1 MGMDWKHIAMALT
14 MIIVALALV
23 LVPPLTKGSG
33 NEGPVYDVVKKD
45 GAVEIRDYLGY
56 ITAQVNVS
64 SDYNGAMYSG
74 FMELFNYISGKN
86 TNRSKISMT
95 APVTQEKRAVSEKIP
110 MTAPVTSEKVKNNE
124 YIVSFVMPAGYTLDT
139 LPIPEDKNI
148 TFNKIAP
155 HRAAVISFSGRM
167 DEALANK
174 KMAELKEWLDKNN
187 MMMKSNFIMAQYN
200 PPWIPGFMRKNEII
214 VEIWPE

>member
-1 MGMDWKHIAMALT
+1 MKMDWKHIAMAFT

-23 LVPPLTKGSG
+23 LVPSLAKGSG
-33 NEGPVYDVVKKD
+33 AEGPVYTVEKKE
-45 GAVEIRDYLGY
+45 GAVEIRDYQGF

-64 SDYNGAMYSG
+64 SDYNGALYSG

-86 TNRSKISMT
+86 MNRSKISMT
-95 APVTQEKRAVSEKIP
+95 VPVTQEQKPGSEKIP
-110 MTAPVTSEKVKNNE
+110 MTAPVTSEKVNNNE
-124 YIVSFVMPAGYTLDT
+124 YVVSFIMPARYTLDT
-139 LPIPEDKNI
+139 LPMPEDKNI
-148 TFNKIAP
+148 TFNKIGP

-174 KMAELKEWLDKNN
+174 KIAELREWLDKNN
-187 MMMKSNFIMAQYN
+187 MKPKSNFIMAQYN

-214 VEIWPE
+214 VEI

>member
-1 MGMDWKHIAMALT
+1 MRIDRIHIVMALS
-14 MIIVALALV
+14 MIIVAFALV
-23 LVPPLTKGSG
+23 LVPPLAKGSG
-33 NEGPVYDVVKKD
+33 SEGPVYSVVKKD
-45 GAVEIRDYLGY
+45 GRVEIRDYQGY

-64 SDYNGAMYSG
+64 SDYNGALYSG
-74 FMELFNYISGKN
+74 FMKLFNYISGKN

-95 APVTQEKRAVSEKIP
+95 VPVTQEQKPVSEKIP

-124 YIVSFVMPAGYTLDT
+124 YVVSFIMPAEYTLVT

-148 TFNKIAP
+148 TFKQIEP

-174 KMAELKEWLDKNN
+174 KMAELSEWLDKNN
-187 MMMKSNFIMAQYN
+187 MRPKSNFIMAQYD

-214 VEIWPE
+214 VEV

>member
-1 MGMDWKHIAMALT
+1 MRMDWKHIAVALT

-23 LVPPLTKGSG
+23 LVPPLAMGSG
-33 NEGPVYDVVKKD
+33 TEGPAYSVVKKD
-45 GAVEIRDYLGY
+45 GVVEIRDYQGY

-74 FMELFNYISGKN
+74 FMKLFNYISGKN

-95 APVTQEKRAVSEKIP
+95 APVTQEKNPGSEKIT
-110 MTAPVTSEKVKNNE
+110 MTAPVTSEKVNNNE
-124 YIVSFVMPAGYTLDT
+124 YTVSFVMPAEYTLNS
-139 LPIPEDKNI
+139 LPVPDDMNI
-148 TFNKIAP
+148 TFNKIGP

-167 DEALANK
+167 DEALANT

-187 MMMKSNFIMAQYN
+187 VKPKSNFIMAQYN

-214 VEIWPE
+214 AEIWPD

>member
-1 MGMDWKHIAMALT
+1 MRMDWKHIAMALT

-23 LVPPLTKGSG
+23 LVPPLARGSG
-33 NEGPVYDVVKKD
+33 PEGPAYSVVKKD
-45 GAVEIRDYLGY
+45 GAVEIRDYQGY

-74 FMELFNYISGKN
+74 FMKLFNYISGRN

-95 APVTQEKRAVSEKIP
+95 SPVTQQKNPGSEKIP

-124 YIVSFVMPAGYTLDT
+124 YVVSFIMPTEYTLDT

-148 TFNKIAP
+148 TFKQIEP
-155 HRAAVISFSGRM
+155 HRAAVLSFSGRM

-174 KMAELKEWLDKNN
+174 KMAELSEWLDKNN
-187 MMMKSNFIMAQYN
+187 MRPKSNFIMAQYN
-200 PPWIPGFMRKNEII
+200 PPWIPGFMRKNEIM
-214 VEIWPE
+214 VEV

>member
-1 MGMDWKHIAMALT
+1 VKIEKKCAVIALT
-14 MIIVALALV
+14 MIIIGFALI
-23 LVPPLTKGSG
+23 LVPPLSKGSG
-33 NEGPVYDVVKKD
+33 IEGPGYSVVKKD
-45 GAVEIRDYLGY
+45 GAVEIRDYQGY

-64 SDYNGAMYSG
+64 SDYNNALYSG

-86 TNRSKISMT
+86 TNKSRISMT
-95 APVTQEKRAVSEKIP
+95 APVTQEQKPVSEKIP

-124 YIVSFVMPAGYTLDT
+124 YAISFIMPAKYTLET

-148 TFNKIAP
+148 TFNEIGP

-167 DEALANK
+167 DEALADK
-174 KMAELKEWLDKNN
+174 KIAELQEWLDKND
-187 MMMKSNFIMAQYN
+187 MKAKSNFIMAQFN

-214 VEIWPE
+214 VAV

>member
-1 MGMDWKHIAMALT
+1 
-14 MIIVALALV
+14 MIIIGFALV
-23 LVPPLTKGSG
+23 LVPPLAKGSG
-33 NEGPVYDVVKKD
+33 TEGPVYSVVKKD
-45 GAVEIRDYLGY
+45 GDVEIRDYEGY

-64 SDYNGAMYSG
+64 SDYNMALYSG

-95 APVTQEKRAVSEKIP
+95 APVTQEKKPVSVKIP
-110 MTAPVTSEKVKNNE
+110 MTAPVTSEKVTNNE
-124 YIVSFVMPAGYTLDT
+124 YTISFVMPAEYTLET

-148 TFNKIAP
+148 TFNKIEP

-174 KMAELKEWLDKNN
+174 KIAELRGWLGKNN
-187 MMMKSNFIMAQYN
+187 MKPKSNFIMAQYN
-200 PPWIPGFMRKNEII
+200 PPWIPGFMRKNEIM
-214 VEIWPE
+214 VDIWPD